1 MLQGEPH
8 WGRTPKPR
16 IRNAKKN
23 NRRPPPQAV
32 SRRRRRRTPGTRP
45 RVIAPKRR
53 AKTKIV
59 FPVKAPNKRHIA
71 VKLWR
76 TGRCVRLGALT
87 GACTA
92 KRHAAAVRDAFIC
105 ATVKPAVSGRFL
117 EAATNVAGGLFA
129 QNNRRLESKLNRANE
144 PAGNRVLIPRRNIP
158 IEIRQ
163 RGKDDNFELI
173 LSVA

>member
-1 MLQGEPH
+1 MGADAQ
-8 WGRTPKPR
+8 TKPPQR
-16 IRNAKKN
+16 EKEQPT
-23 NRRPPPQAV
+23 RPPPQAV

-59 FPVKAPNKRHIA
+59 FPVKAPNKRRSA

-76 TGRCVRLGALT
+76 TGLGALT
-87 GACTA
+87 GACA
-92 KRHAAAVRDAFIC
+92 ALCNAAAVRDAFIC